1 MVRCRTDRQGISVP
15 SLAHALQETLHRSIV
30 SANER
35 KHEYATLEHLL
46 LALLDDEDAATVLT
60 ACGADLE
67 KLRQVVVTY
76 IDTDLQCIVGAAD
89 EESKPTAGF
98 QRVVQRAVIH
108 VQSSNRET
116 VTGAHVLVALFSER
130 DSHAARFLEDHGV
143 TRYAAVLYISHGVST
158 SRGLGSELASV
169 SVRRTGR
176 TDEIHAARRDEIAVL
191 RAQVEELSSQLQDA
205 LTRIAEL
212 EARRSNDGS

>member
-1 MVRCRTDRQGISVP
+1 MP